1 MKKGILIVCLLII
14 HALSFAA
21 DKPRVVIVTAQ
32 QLIENGEF
40 DQAKTYLIEALD
52 NYPDN
57 SVILALYGQALYENK
72 EIEEAELQ
80 FMDALRID
88 PLNSLAKDYVEV
100 IRATSS
106 ASVSEQT
113 QLIEEVAWDKLGD
126 LIVTACAFML
136 GSMLSSYVRQF
147 SSWRFS
153 VKSRR
158 LFLKGDYNDFA
169 DLLEIQLTTNE
180 LKPLRQSLRF
190 MLDHKSL
197 EQVIEIL
204 NTHVNSEDNLRTFER
219 MIRLNHET

>member
-1 MKKGILIVCLLII
+1 MKACFLILNFLFIVPMSYG
-14 HALSFAA
+14 AE
-21 DKPRVVIVTAQ
+21 KPRVVIVKAQ
-32 QLIENGEF
+32 QLIEDGEF
-40 DQAKTYLIEALD
+40 KRAQNYLIDALQD
-52 NYPDN
+52 HPEN
-57 SVILALYGQALYENK
+57 SVILALYGVALYENK

-136 GSMLSSYVRQF
+136 GSVLSSYVRRI

-158 LFLKGDYNDFA
+158 LFLKGDYDDFA

-180 LKPLRQSLRF
+180 LKPLRQSLKF
-190 MLDHKSL
+190 MLHHKTL
-197 EQVIEIL
+197 EEVTTIL
-204 NTHVNSEDNLRTFER
+204 NTHVNSEDNLKTFER
-219 MIRLNHET
+219 MIRLNYEA